1 MCSLFDK
8 APPQQENSARSET
21 ITAYEIWQFW
31 IKKGFNQ
38 VRQSGFHL
46 RKKVIFKN

>member
-8 APPQQENSARSET
+8 VPPQQENSARSET
-21 ITAYEIWQFW
+21 ITAYKIWHFL